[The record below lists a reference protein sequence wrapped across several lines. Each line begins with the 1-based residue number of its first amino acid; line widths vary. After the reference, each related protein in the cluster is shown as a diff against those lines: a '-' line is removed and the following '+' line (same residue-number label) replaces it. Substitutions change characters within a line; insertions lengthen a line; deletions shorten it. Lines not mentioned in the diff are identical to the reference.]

1 VALSLCRSAL
11 SDDDGDGDSIS
22 STPPAPAR
30 GLKAEATADSVGS
43 GTQVSALRLAGQSGV
58 RTS

>member
-30 GLKAEATADSVGS
+30 GLKAEATADRRTGS
-43 GTQVSALRLAGQSGV
+43 GRVLG
-58 RTS
+58 